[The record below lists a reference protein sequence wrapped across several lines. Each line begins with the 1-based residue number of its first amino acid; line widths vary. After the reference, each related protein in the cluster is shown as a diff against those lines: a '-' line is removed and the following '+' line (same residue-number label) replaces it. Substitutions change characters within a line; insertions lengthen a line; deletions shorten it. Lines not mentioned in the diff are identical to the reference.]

1 MALLTLLLKAVATTL
16 FCTGFIEVALKVSS
30 TVIGSKSV
38 IWDIVC
44 VWSLTAK
51 EPTLYPESLI
61 SFPFV
66 PSNITILESFELVGP
81 VTSPLPAEDASAGR

>member
-1 MALLTLLLKAVATTL
+1 M
-16 FCTGFIEVALKVSS
+16 
-30 TVIGSKSV
+30 
-38 IWDIVC
+38 C